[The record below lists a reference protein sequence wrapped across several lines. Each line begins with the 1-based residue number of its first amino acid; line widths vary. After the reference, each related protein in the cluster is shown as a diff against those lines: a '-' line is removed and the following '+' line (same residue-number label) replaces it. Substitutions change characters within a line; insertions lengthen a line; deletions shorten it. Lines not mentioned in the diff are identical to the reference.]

1 MCLLSFGFCKET
13 TWSTV
18 SGLGGSTGNLP
29 TSAHARRME
38 VGSERSE
45 GVFRVTVFSVSG
57 LSICFLSLSFVYCA
71 GAVLVSY
78 WDKRSHF
85 ALVVTC
91 RHLPTL
97 PRSYLS
103 TRSCDGREVS
113 QPSHKG
119 CCLTERRRTARKS
132 RKWGESN
139 GVCVSNSCNGV
150 RLCTCCSGCPRA
162 QTSQVQQHLD
172 LGSVCKMQ
180 C

>member
-1 MCLLSFGFCKET
+1 MSFGFCKET

-45 GVFRVTVFSVSG
+45 GVFRITVFSVSG
-57 LSICFLSLSFVYCA
+57 LSVCFLSLSFVYCA

-103 TRSCDGREVS
+103 TRSCLRPSMCVCICVVVVYSIEPEYGSDLPREFLIFALKPIC
-113 QPSHKG
+113 Q
-119 CCLTERRRTARKS
+119 
-132 RKWGESN
+132 
-139 GVCVSNSCNGV
+139 
-150 RLCTCCSGCPRA
+150 
-162 QTSQVQQHLD
+162 
-172 LGSVCKMQ
+172 
-180 C
+180 